1 MTEQE
6 REQWAKNAPS
16 CFVKCP
22 ICRKDVFKYSMVG
35 VSNEITCDESHIFV
49 MCVECYHK
57 NYDKT

>member
-1 MTEQE
+1 
-6 REQWAKNAPS
+6 
-16 CFVKCP
+16 
-22 ICRKDVFKYSMVG
+22 